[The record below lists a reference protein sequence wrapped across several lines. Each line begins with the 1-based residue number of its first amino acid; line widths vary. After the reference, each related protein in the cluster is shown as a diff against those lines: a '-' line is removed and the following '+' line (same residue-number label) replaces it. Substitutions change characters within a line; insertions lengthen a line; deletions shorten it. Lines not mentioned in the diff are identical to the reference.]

1 MKQLFAVVF
10 LLNLTIY
17 TNALVKLP
25 SIFTHHMVLQRD
37 KPIAVW
43 GTAATGEKISIELNK
58 QKIRVIANSL
68 GEWKVQLNPEK
79 AGGPFILSIKGEN
92 TIRIQD
98 ILIGDIWVCSGQ
110 SNMEM
115 KIGSWGFIHNYEAE
129 ITAANYNRIRQF
141 EVPLTTATSAQS
153 DTRGGEWLVCNPNN
167 AAKFSAVAYF
177 FARELHGAINIPIG
191 ILNTTW
197 GGTNIESW
205 ISKTAFEKNSTFSYL
220 MNGLKQINLNELI
233 IAKQKKYNQ
242 RIAEI
247 KKLQSSHGSDTTVWK
262 QVDFNDQDWG
272 SLKLPGIWEEQGL
285 DYLDGEVWF
294 RKTIELTNIDIVEPA
309 LLELA
314 MIDDMDETF
323 INGVKVGSTFG
334 YNKKRVYSIP
344 KGILKA
350 GKNTIVIKVND
361 TGGGGG
367 VYGKSAD
374 MQLLLGVQKIA
385 LAGNWKYT
393 IGSMKETQIS
403 ADPNSFPSLLY
414 NAMIHPLTYLGI
426 KGVIWYQGEA
436 NAGRAF
442 QYRTAFPLLINDW
455 RAQWKQGDFPFYFA
469 QLSSWHADYGNS
481 KKGSGWAELREAQA
495 NTLSL
500 KNTGMAI
507 TIDIGDSADIHPKNK
522 LDVGKRL
529 AAIALNK
536 TYHKKNTFSGPELS
550 TYSVNGNKIEL
561 TFKFATGGLLIKN
574 EKKLLQGIEI
584 AGSDQQFYP
593 AQATM
598 VGANKLLVFNK
609 AVLAPVAVRYAWTDD
624 AGAAN
629 LFNKAG
635 FPAAPF
641 RTDNWKGITEMNKY
655 QIAFD

>member
-1 MKQLFAVVF
+1 MKQFI
-10 LLNLTIY
+10 LLILIGAIVLN
-17 TNALVKLP
+17 TNARVQLP
-25 SIFTHHMVLQRD
+25 TIFSDHMVLQRD

-43 GTAATGEKISIELNK
+43 GTATAGEKISIELNK
-58 QKIRVIANSL
+58 QKMTVTANPL

-79 AGGPFILSIKGEN
+79 AGGPFILLVKGEN

-98 ILIGDIWVCSGQ
+98 ILMGDIWVCSGQ

-129 ITAANYNRIRQF
+129 IAAANYNHIRQF

-177 FARELHGAINIPIG
+177 FARELHGVLNIPIG
-191 ILNTTW
+191 IVNTTW
-197 GGTNIESW
+197 GGTNIETW
-205 ISKTAFEKNSTFSYL
+205 ISKTTFEKTSDFSYL

-233 IAKQKKYNQ
+233 IAKQNKYNQ
-242 RIAEI
+242 RITEI
-247 KKLQSSHGSDTTVWK
+247 KKLQSTHGSDTTVWK

-285 DYLDGEVWF
+285 DYLDGEVWL
-294 RKTIELTNIDIVEPA
+294 RKTIELTHIDIAESAV
-309 LLELA
+309 LELA
-314 MIDDMDETF
+314 MIDDTDETF
-323 INGVKVGSTFG
+323 INGVKVGSTFS
-334 YNKKRVYSIP
+334 YNKKRAYPIP

-374 MQLLLGVQKIA
+374 MQLLLGTQKIA

-393 IGSMKETQIS
+393 IGFIQEAKIS

-436 NAGRAF
+436 NTGRSY
-442 QYRTAFPLLINDW
+442 QYRTTFPLLINDW

-481 KKGSGWAELREAQA
+481 NKGSGWAELREAQA

-500 KNTGMAI
+500 KNTGMAV
-507 TIDIGDSADIHPKNK
+507 TIDVGDSADIHPKNK

-536 TYHKKNTFSGPELS
+536 TYHKKNTYSGPVLS
-550 TYSVNGNKIEL
+550 TYTVNGNKIEL

-584 AGSDQQFYP
+584 AGSDQHFYP
-593 AQATM
+593 AEAM
-598 VGANKLLVFNK
+598 IIGANKLVVFNK
-609 AVLAPVAVRYAWTDD
+609 TVPAPVAVRYAWADD

-629 LFNKAG
+629 LFNKVG
-635 FPAAPF
+635 FPALPF

-655 QIAFD
+655 EIAFD